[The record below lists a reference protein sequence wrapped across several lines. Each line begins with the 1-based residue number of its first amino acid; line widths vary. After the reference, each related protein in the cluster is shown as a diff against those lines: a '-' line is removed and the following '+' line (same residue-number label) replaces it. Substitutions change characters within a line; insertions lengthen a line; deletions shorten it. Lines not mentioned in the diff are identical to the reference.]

1 MDDVLERA
9 RALAGMTLP
18 ELAGRGGLRLPAS
31 LARSKGF
38 VGRAVEA
45 ALGLAARTG
54 PGPDLPQLEIKTLP
68 VALQGGAPRSVESTF
83 VCTVP
88 RDGLELPWAR
98 SAPRAKLARVLF
110 VPVEAA
116 GEPARRRV
124 GTPFLWTPSEDDDAR
139 LSADWETLSGELL
152 VRGHE
157 HISAR
162 LGGVLQVRPKAANA
176 TSRTLSRDETGALSR
191 ALPRA
196 FYLRRAFT
204 TELLLRT
211 GLG

>member
-1 MDDVLERA
+1 MEVLDRA
-9 RALAGMTLP
+9 RALAGLTLP
-18 ELAGRGGLRLPAS
+18 ELAQRGGLALPES

-45 ALGLAARTG
+45 ALGIPHRTG

-68 VALQGGAPRSVESTF
+68 VAIAAGAPRSVESTF

-88 RDGLELPWAR
+88 RDALELPWER
-98 SAPRAKLARVLF
+98 SAPHAKLARVLF

-116 GEPARRRV
+116 GEPGRRRV
-124 GTPFLWTPSEDDDAR
+124 GTPFLWSPSDRDAAR
-139 LSADWETLSGELL
+139 LAADWETLSGELL

-162 LGGVLQVRPKAANA
+162 LGAVLQVRPKAANA
-176 TSRTLSRDETGALSR
+176 RSRTLSRDETGALSR